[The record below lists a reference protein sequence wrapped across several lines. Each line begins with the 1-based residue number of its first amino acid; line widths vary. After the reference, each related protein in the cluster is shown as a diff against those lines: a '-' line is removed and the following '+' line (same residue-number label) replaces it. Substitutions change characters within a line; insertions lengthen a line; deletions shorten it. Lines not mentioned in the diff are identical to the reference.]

1 MWGPSGPPFPPER
14 PQGVPGCRMSPV
26 GSSDR
31 KRRRNHTNT
40 LQELAMLLPIP
51 LQTSSKK
58 LTKKEILLHVL
69 HYIEHLQRSI
79 DVAKSLLLF
88 QPTDK
93 EDRRAHLCLPLG
105 RSPSQPG
112 KQPLEESAPNRSRG
126 AAVGGVALV
135 RRHPTPCHHLESW
148 LPPSHGGAELTLL
161 EMAEGGVHFC
171 LATCC
176 GEASAQEERPR
187 PPCETPKAAGDEWL
201 PPQPWSKP
209 LPRAGEQRARG
220 PEPQKGQDLNR
231 AAVSTLSSPQ
241 PALFAGERAAAE
253 GPSTESP
260 EDGDQVLV
268 TEFWLPV
275 LVWQGVRPSPAI
287 LTPASG
293 RFPDLQ
299 VWRAQIPPTCRQELV
314 FYDSCEEEE
323 EEEAVDT
330 GPWLS
335 AWPPEGSP
343 QGSPLV
349 DSPRTRSWPGAGRPG
364 EELGLS
370 PSLFTSPGRLLPGKL
385 LQEGAES
392 LTQGDVPVPMLRAGG
407 QEAFGGLPDPCL
419 SLLTALFEDVC
430 LSPQSSACL
439 DSLAGTPQKKDPAPS
454 APAGPPHSL
463 DLFQSA
469 FSLDH
474 CYLSLSETSKTDSS
488 PSSGVTELVSLW
500 NRRQEA
506 SQPTPDGFLSSS
518 DEDSD
523 CTWTPTKRASP
534 LPTFGRKRKRSR
546 ASGSSSS
553 SSGSGRHKESK
564 KAHCPFQLKK
574 KCVNGFIMFCRL
586 NRKQYIRACPG
597 TASTAATKELAHLW
611 RVMTKQE
618 RRPYCI
624 KARKFSRQHN
634 RIVRQDCSSEEDDRL
649 SPKPFHLLL
658 AEKALCCPGLACMG
672 SPLGDP
678 LPDSLESV

>member
-14 PQGVPGCRMSPV
+14 PQGGPGCRMSPV

-51 LQTSSKK
+51 LQSSSKK
-58 LTKKEILLHVL
+58 LTKEILLHVL

-79 DVAKSLLLF
+79 DMAKSLLLF

-176 GEASAQEERPR
+176 GEASVQEEHPC
-187 PPCETPKAAGDEWL
+187 PPCETPKAAGDEYL

-209 LPRAGEQRARG
+209 LP
-220 PEPQKGQDLNR
+220 
-231 AAVSTLSSPQ
+231 
-241 PALFAGERAAAE
+241 
-253 GPSTESP
+253 
-260 EDGDQVLV
+260 
-268 TEFWLPV
+268 
-275 LVWQGVRPSPAI
+275 
-287 LTPASG
+287 
-293 RFPDLQ
+293 
-299 VWRAQIPPTCRQELV
+299 RQELV

-323 EEEAVDT
+323 EAAVDT

-343 QGSPLV
+343 LGSPLV
-349 DSPRTRSWPGAGRPG
+349 DSPRKRSWPGSGQPG

-370 PSLFTSPGRLLPGKL
+370 PSLFTSPGRLLPEKL

-392 LTQGDVPVPMLRAGG
+392 LTQ
-407 QEAFGGLPDPCL
+407 
-419 SLLTALFEDVC
+419 ALFEDVC
-430 LSPQSSACL
+430 LSPQSSTCL
-439 DSLAGTPQKKDPAPS
+439 DGLAGTPQKKDPAP
-454 APAGPPHSL
+454 ADPPHSL

-523 CTWTPTKRASP
+523 CTWTPTKRALP

-546 ASGSSSS
+546 ASGNSSST
-553 SSGSGRHKESK
+553 SGSGRHKETK

-678 LPDSLESV
+678 LPDSLQSV

>member
-1 MWGPSGPPFPPER
+1 MWGPSGHPYSPER
-14 PQGVPGCRMSPV
+14 PQGGPGCRMGPLCPSE
-26 GSSDR
+26 R

-51 LQTSSKK
+51 LQASNKK

-88 QPTDK
+88 QPTNK
-93 EDRRAHLCLPLG
+93 EERRAEAKDPHPCLALG
-105 RSPSQPG
+105 RGPSQPE
-112 KQPLEESAPNRSRG
+112 KLPVDDSIPSRNRG
-126 AAVGGVALV
+126 EVMGEVTV
-135 RRHPTPCHHLESW
+135 PRRHLIPCQHLEPW
-148 LPPSHGGAELTLL
+148 LPQSHGEAGLTLL
-161 EMAEGGVHFC
+161 EMAEGSVHIC

-176 GEASAQEERPR
+176 EGPSAQEDGACLT
-187 PPCETPKAAGDEWL
+187 CEAQMTTGGEWMS
-201 PPQPWSKP
+201 PHPWSEP
-209 LPRAGEQRARG
+209 LP
-220 PEPQKGQDLNR
+220 
-231 AAVSTLSSPQ
+231 
-241 PALFAGERAAAE
+241 
-253 GPSTESP
+253 
-260 EDGDQVLV
+260 
-268 TEFWLPV
+268 
-275 LVWQGVRPSPAI
+275 
-287 LTPASG
+287 
-293 RFPDLQ
+293 
-299 VWRAQIPPTCRQELV
+299 RQELV

-323 EEEAVDT
+323 EEETVDT

-335 AWPPEGSP
+335 AWLPEGSP

-349 DSPRTRSWPGAGRPG
+349 DSPRTRSWPGVGQPS

-370 PSLFTSPGRLLPGKL
+370 PSLFTSPGRLLPGKN

-392 LTQGDVPVPMLRAGG
+392 LTQ
-407 QEAFGGLPDPCL
+407 
-419 SLLTALFEDVC
+419 ALFEDVC
-430 LSPQSSACL
+430 LSPQSPSSSS
-439 DSLAGTPQKKDPAPS
+439 SLSSEAPQNKDPS
-454 APAGPPHSL
+454 APGGPLHAL
-463 DLFQSA
+463 NLCQSA

-500 NRRQEA
+500 SRQQEV
-506 SQPTPDGFLSSS
+506 SQPTPDSLLSSS
-518 DEDSD
+518 EEDGD
-523 CTWTPTKRASP
+523 CTWTPSKRASP
-534 LPTFGRKRKRSR
+534 VPSSGRKRRR
-546 ASGSSSS
+546 GRGGSCP
-553 SSGSGRHKESK
+553 RRPKETK

-634 RIVRQDCSSEEDDRL
+634 RIVRQDCSSEDDDRS

-658 AEKALCCPGLACMG
+658 AEKALCSPGLACTG
-672 SPLGDP
+672 SPCGEP
-678 LPDSLESV
+678 LLEAPSPPPSLPLL

>member
-1 MWGPSGPPFPPER
+1 MTILTGWCYYLNTHFTYEEIKIEGLIYACPWAEAPPSRESSLWRNR
-14 PQGVPGCRMSPV
+14 PQTEAEEQLWGESLSSGDTPPLAITWSLGCP
-26 GSSDR
+26 
-31 KRRRNHTNT
+31 
-40 LQELAMLLPIP
+40 
-51 LQTSSKK
+51 
-58 LTKKEILLHVL
+58 
-69 HYIEHLQRSI
+69 HL
-79 DVAKSLLLF
+79 
-88 QPTDK
+88 
-93 EDRRAHLCLPLG
+93 
-105 RSPSQPG
+105 
-112 KQPLEESAPNRSRG
+112 
-126 AAVGGVALV
+126 
-135 RRHPTPCHHLESW
+135 
-148 LPPSHGGAELTLL
+148 
-161 EMAEGGVHFC
+161 MAE
-171 LATCC
+171 
-176 GEASAQEERPR
+176 
-187 PPCETPKAAGDEWL
+187 
-201 PPQPWSKP
+201 
-209 LPRAGEQRARG
+209 
-220 PEPQKGQDLNR
+220 
-231 AAVSTLSSPQ
+231 LSSPFWKWLKPAVEKPVSRKSIPAPPVRPRRQ
-241 PALFAGERAAAE
+241 LVMSTCHLSPGVSLFPALEAFGLLASDSLRYLSRDFSQERWLLLE
-253 GPSTESP
+253 GSSTLLCTLALSIHWA
-260 EDGDQVLV
+260 LL
-268 TEFWLPV
+268 WL
-275 LVWQGVRPSPAI
+275 
-287 LTPASG
+287 
-293 RFPDLQ
+293 
-299 VWRAQIPPTCRQELV
+299 QELV

-323 EEEAVDT
+323 EAAVDT

-343 QGSPLV
+343 LGSPLV
-349 DSPRTRSWPGAGRPG
+349 DSPRKRSWPGSGQPG

-370 PSLFTSPGRLLPGKL
+370 PSLFTSPGRLLPEKL

-392 LTQGDVPVPMLRAGG
+392 LTQ
-407 QEAFGGLPDPCL
+407 
-419 SLLTALFEDVC
+419 ALFEDVC
-430 LSPQSSACL
+430 LSPQSSTCL
-439 DSLAGTPQKKDPAPS
+439 DGLAGTPQKKDPAP
-454 APAGPPHSL
+454 ADPPHSL

-506 SQPTPDGFLSSS
+506 SQPTPDGFLASS

-523 CTWTPTKRASP
+523 CTWTPTKRALP

-546 ASGSSSS
+546 ASGNSSST
-553 SSGSGRHKESK
+553 SGSGRHKETK

-678 LPDSLESV
+678 LPDSLQSV

>member
-1 MWGPSGPPFPPER
+1 MWGPSGHPYSPER
-14 PQGVPGCRMSPV
+14 PQGGPGCRMGPLCPSE
-26 GSSDR
+26 R

-51 LQTSSKK
+51 LQASNKK

-88 QPTDK
+88 QPTNK
-93 EDRRAHLCLPLG
+93 EERRAEAKDPHPCLALG
-105 RSPSQPG
+105 RGPSQPE
-112 KQPLEESAPNRSRG
+112 KLPVDDSIPSRNRG
-126 AAVGGVALV
+126 EVMGEVTV
-135 RRHPTPCHHLESW
+135 PRRHLIPCQHLEPW
-148 LPPSHGGAELTLL
+148 LPQSHGEAGLTLL
-161 EMAEGGVHFC
+161 EMAEGSVHIC
-171 LATCC
+171 LASWFLAPIPDPVPPRSTRNLQFWCSQDSGILAGKGGLSPTGGRFFFPASVCKGSRAKCSPSLSPPAPACC
-176 GEASAQEERPR
+176 EGPSAQEDGACLT
-187 PPCETPKAAGDEWL
+187 CEAQMTTGGEWMS
-201 PPQPWSKP
+201 PHPWSEP
-209 LPRAGEQRARG
+209 LP
-220 PEPQKGQDLNR
+220 
-231 AAVSTLSSPQ
+231 
-241 PALFAGERAAAE
+241 
-253 GPSTESP
+253 
-260 EDGDQVLV
+260 
-268 TEFWLPV
+268 
-275 LVWQGVRPSPAI
+275 
-287 LTPASG
+287 
-293 RFPDLQ
+293 
-299 VWRAQIPPTCRQELV
+299 RQELV

-323 EEEAVDT
+323 EEETVDT

-335 AWPPEGSP
+335 AWLPEGSP

-349 DSPRTRSWPGAGRPG
+349 DSPRTRSWPGVGQPS

-370 PSLFTSPGRLLPGKL
+370 PSLFTSPGRLLPGKN

-392 LTQGDVPVPMLRAGG
+392 LTQ
-407 QEAFGGLPDPCL
+407 
-419 SLLTALFEDVC
+419 ALFEDVC
-430 LSPQSSACL
+430 LSPQSPSSSS
-439 DSLAGTPQKKDPAPS
+439 SLSSEAPQNKDPS
-454 APAGPPHSL
+454 APGGPLHAL
-463 DLFQSA
+463 NLCQSA

-500 NRRQEA
+500 SRQQEV
-506 SQPTPDGFLSSS
+506 SQPTPDSLLSSS
-518 DEDSD
+518 EEDGD
-523 CTWTPTKRASP
+523 CTWTPSKRASP
-534 LPTFGRKRKRSR
+534 VPSSGRKRRR
-546 ASGSSSS
+546 GRGGSCP
-553 SSGSGRHKESK
+553 RRPKETK

-634 RIVRQDCSSEEDDRL
+634 RIVRQDCSSEDDDRS

-658 AEKALCCPGLACMG
+658 AEKALCSPGLACTG
-672 SPLGDP
+672 SPCGEP
-678 LPDSLESV
+678 LLEAPSPPPSLPLL